1 MSIIALHI
9 TSLNF
14 NNIETLNGSNFK
26 KWKEDVEIVLGLM
39 DLDLALREDKPA
51 ALTDKSIA
59 EEKLNFDKWE
69 MANRMSLMIMK
80 KAMTQPVK

>member
-1 MSIIALHI
+1 M

-14 NNIETLNGSNFK
+14 NNIETFTGSNFK

-39 DLDLALREDKPA
+39 YLDLAPKENQPV

-59 EEKLNFDKWE
+59 NENLKFEKWE
-69 MANRMSLMIMK
+69 RANKMSLMIMK
-80 KAMTQPVK
+80 KAMAQPVK